1 MGEGLRDPPLIIT
14 TMARWVEFADDECIV
29 PICLQVP
36 ARLLPLPALEYAGRE
51 AVSPQP
57 GGDWKMD
64 SRIHKLYRYG
74 AQLRTVWAYCW
85 YAPMQALFVVHRLK
99 PEN

>member
-1 MGEGLRDPPLIIT
+1 MGEGQRDPPLIIT

-36 ARLLPLPALEYAGRE
+36 ARLLPLPTIEFAGRE
-51 AVSPQP
+51 VVSPQP

-64 SRIHKLYRYG
+64 SRIHKFYRYG
-74 AQLRTVWAYCW
+74 LRSTTEDCVGVLLVCPNAGSVCG
-85 YAPMQALFVVHRLK
+85 ASL
-99 PEN
+99 ET